1 MSRKTSP
8 GSNNDLP
15 TAQVMPLIEFG
26 RELQALFYQI
36 SEKFNDRFDQLKIQK
51 MVNDAFALLA
61 YANPAASPLSYLMDT
76 SEREP
81 IAAAV
86 NSTILGSF
94 YCVLTVFFQLKNSFL
109 QKAKAYQRIRVSK
122 F

>member
-1 MSRKTSP
+1 MSP
-8 GSNNDLP
+8 GSNTDLP

-61 YANPAASPLSYLMDT
+61 YANPAASPLCYLMDT

-86 NSTILGSF
+86 NSTILGRRF
-94 YCVLTVFFQLKNSFL
+94 VFCVARGGAVEERAGRKG
-109 QKAKAYQRIRVSK
+109 
-122 F
+122 